1 MGSSVVD
8 RLERA
13 ENIQDLSKSPR
24 SDHNIGK
31 ARGHC
36 AEIDQFHTKRFGILC
51 KVMEAIVLKK

>member
-13 ENIQDLSKSPR
+13 EYIQDLSKSPR

-36 AEIDQFHTKRFGILC
+36 AEIDPCHIKRFG
-51 KVMEAIVLKK
+51 V